1 MPDQGQ
7 PIDGRKP
14 RVVMLVGNFVDG
26 DSRVQKEA
34 RWAAAAGWD
43 AVLVGR
49 SPSGQREEYALGG
62 ARVIRA
68 VTTMDATRYRSAH
81 PRTPLTGLDGVIAY
95 RSQDRSRLSHRRQRM
110 RQGDVAVRR
119 EAVSRTVA
127 AGANPLVAVQLK
139 ASFGV
144 HAFFVKG
151 RGYWV
156 ALRKQAFD
164 RKYQRG
170 QAGPNGAWTL
180 FRARLGGAE
189 AQWDAQPRLADFE
202 DAYGPVVDE
211 LAPDLIHANDAD
223 TLGIAVRAALRARSA
238 GRTVR
243 VVYDAHEYFAGEIR
257 HGDSSWPVVMAGQE
271 RRYLPLVDGVSVVT
285 ETIADALHER
295 YGLAERPTVVCN
307 MPEVPE
313 QTGGIDPLSGV
324 RGTLGLAA
332 DVPLFVHAGM
342 VSPVRGLEAV
352 VRALPL
358 VPEAHVAL
366 LVGSYEGH
374 AAELKALAASL
385 GCGDRFHLTGYVP
398 PEEVTTYIATA
409 TAGVEALLH
418 TPQHELALTTK
429 FWAYLN
435 ARIPLVVSDVEAMAA
450 MTREFG
456 VGEVFTAGDPASVA
470 AAFRTV
476 IGERERFV
484 KAYPADLRRF
494 TWDGQMAALLGLY
507 GEVTGLVTGK

>member
-7 PIDGRKP
+7 PTPGRKP

-68 VTTMDATRYRSAH
+68 LTPMDATRYRSSH
-81 PRTPLTGLDGVIAY
+81 PRTPLGGLDGVIAY
-95 RSQDRSRLSHRRQRM
+95 RSQERSRLSHRRQRM

-119 EAVSRTVA
+119 EAVARTLA
-127 AGANPLVAVQLK
+127 AGANPLTAAQMK
-139 ASFGV
+139 TSFGV

-170 QAGPNGAWTL
+170 QADPNGPWTE

-211 LAPDLIHANDAD
+211 LEPDLIHANDAD
-223 TLGIAVRAALRARSA
+223 TLGVAVRAALRARSA
-238 GRTVR
+238 GRTVK

-271 RRYLPLVDGVSVVT
+271 RRYLALADGVSVVT

-295 YGLAERPTVVCN
+295 YSLPKRPTVVCN

-313 QTGGIDPLSGV
+313 RSGGIDPLSGV
-324 RGTLGLAA
+324 RGAVGLGA
-332 DVPLFVHAGM
+332 DVPLLVHAGM
-342 VSPVRGLEAV
+342 VAPVRGLEAV

-358 VPEAHVAL
+358 VPEAHLVL
-366 LVGSYEGH
+366 LVGSHGGH

-385 GCGDRFHLTGYVP
+385 GCAERFHLVDYVP
-398 PEEVTTYIATA
+398 AETLTTYLATA

-429 FWAYLN
+429 FWSYLN
-435 ARIPLVVSDVEAMAA
+435 ARIPLVVSDVEAMSA

-456 VGEVFTAGDPASVA
+456 VGEVFAAGDAASA
-470 AAFRTV
+470 AAAIRTV
-476 IGERERFV
+476 VEERERFV

-494 TWDGQMAALLGLY
+494 TWDGQAAALLALY
-507 GEVTGLVTGK
+507 SEVTGLTPDV